1 MFSLDRKG
9 LRMSYLNIGCPMNYL
24 PKKAKNSR
32 GQTLLSLLLALAVF
46 AILAHAIFTL
56 TTASFSLVG
65 FSKARITARHLAQE
79 KIELIRNMTYDDVG
93 TLGGIP
99 AGSLVR
105 TENVVRNGLNLAVR
119 IGIIYVDDVFD
130 GVSPDDTLPTDYKRV
145 RVEVSWE
152 GLAKSGKN
160 PVILVTDI
168 SPQGVETT
176 AGGGTLSILVF
187 DANAIPIPQA
197 SVHVLA
203 SSLNP
208 VVDLTLETNDNGRI
222 VLPGTP
228 TCITC
233 YQITA
238 SKEGFSSER
247 TYSTAEVTNPN
258 KPHVSIIE
266 SESTEVSF
274 AIDILSNIDIA
285 SVNDRENNFVALG
298 NISFNLRGQKTI
310 GTDVNDLPVYKYE
323 EQLETDDTGILELN
337 DLEWDNYEVTLSVTS
352 SYDIAGINPLIPLS
366 VLPNSNYDLS
376 FALAAHTDHSLLLT
390 ITNLEEI
397 PIASASA
404 ILSDG
409 VDFEEQKLTG
419 RKDNP
424 DFGQVF
430 YSALSE
436 LTYDLVATASGYFD
450 FTGNVIVSR
459 YTQDLINLN
468 PE

>member
-1 MFSLDRKG
+1 
-9 LRMSYLNIGCPMNYL
+9 MNYL

-93 TLGGIP
+93 TLGGTP
-99 AGSLVR
+99 TGPLTQ
-105 TENVVRNGLNLAVR
+105 TENVARNGLNLVVKTS
-119 IGIIYVDDVFD
+119 IIYIDDVFD
-130 GVSPDDTLPTDYKRV
+130 GESPDDLLPTDYKRV

-152 GLAKSGKN
+152 GLAKSGNN

-203 SSLNP
+203 SSLDP
-208 VVDLTLETNDNGRI
+208 IVDLTLETNDNGRI

-228 TCITC
+228 ICIAC
-233 YQITA
+233 YQVSA
-238 SKEGFSSER
+238 SKEGFSTER
-247 TYSTAEVTNPN
+247 TYSTIEVANPN

-266 SESTEVSF
+266 GESTEVSF
-274 AIDILSNIDIA
+274 SIDVLSNIDFI
-285 SVNDRENNFVALG
+285 SVTDQESNFSPLG

-310 GTDVNDLPVYKYE
+310 GTDVNDLPVYKFD
-323 EQLETDDTGILELN
+323 EQLVTSDEGRLEVEN
-337 DLEWDNYEVTLSVTS
+337 LEWDNYELSLPTPS
-352 SYDIAGINPLIPLS
+352 SYDIAGTNPLIPLS
-366 VLPNSNYDLS
+366 VLPNTSYDLS
-376 FALAAHTDHSLLLT
+376 FALATHTDHSLLLT
-390 ITNLEEI
+390 VTDPSDT
-397 PIASASA
+397 PIASSSA
-404 ILSDG
+404 TLSDG
-409 VDFEEQKLTG
+409 IGFEEQKFTG
-419 RKDNP
+419 QENDP
-424 DFGQVF
+424 DFGQAF

-436 LTYDLVATASGYFD
+436 LTYDLVATASGFID
-450 FTGNVIVSR
+450 FTDNVIVSG
-459 YTQDLINLN
+459 YTKDQIILN
-468 PE
+468 P